1 MASITS
7 ELTKAVK
14 HRGSMTRGVN
24 KLYYKDFKHEFK
36 VKDDVIARFDKDI
49 MELYV
54 KGSMTPARLSRY
66 NNLCNGF
73 TDYKVFVLP
82 EGDKLRAK
90 SAKTGAELLIPTGG
104 KLYILPTGEISV
116 EPFEI

>member
-1 MASITS
+1 MTSITS

-24 KLYYKDFKHEFK
+24 RLYYKDFKHVFA
-36 VKDDVIARFDKDI
+36 VRDDVLAVFDKDI

-54 KGSMTPARLSRY
+54 KGSMTIARLNRY

-73 TDYKVFVLP
+73 TDYEVFVLP
-82 EGDKLRAK
+82 EGDKLRVM
-90 SAKTGAELLIPTGG
+90 SAKTGDELLIPSGG